1 MDQKGI
7 EVPSYDGTP
16 EGLAAYKEAVLQY
29 LMATET
35 HKRYLVGPRLVQ
47 RLTGVAKALIRTQT
61 LRDPQWLAHPR
72 SAYTLLGFLEETL
85 ERPSLI
91 EANKHVMAFF
101 YQLERK
107 KGETMTEWIARHSER
122 LWEASRAL
130 QRVQREHGRLDVP
143 SEKEWKDSRS
153 SYSRTSERNT
163 GDQEVPFRDDGRLEE
178 TEDEQTNDDSEQHT
192 WRWNKSS
199 WSWSESGGDW
209 SWKSP
214 EYEPPKTWSFDE
226 KPFIPEF
233 LAGFLLL
240 HRSGLEPS
248 ERSNILASIKGQF
261 TTQAVARALRE
272 QWSDTDVAKR
282 DKAKASAAYLL
293 EEDDEDALYNNV
305 DEHEF
310 SQWDTEQQDA
320 YLAEQQTIDEAL
332 EAIKFQKST
341 LKEARWRQRQ
351 IKLGRNFYPPKPYKG
366 GKGDGRPS
374 KGDIKCFRCGGPHYQ
389 DKCPQRFK
397 EKSAQIADEESAEIA
412 FTASEFAGQADYMEP
427 NTNNNLE
434 KFQYGIID
442 SGATASLGSVDAL
455 EELMIANIHACGDSK
470 MQVNTSKRPTFKF
483 GNGMR
488 KECLSTINLSIGAGE
503 KRGNMEIHVHDS
515 PGQPVLIS
523 RKALAALGAVVDFS
537 ENKVIYKAVNPSVVL
552 QLKQAENGHLL
563 MPLTGNL
570 LDGGHKR
577 DKPFSSL
584 DE

>member
-7 EVPSYDGTP
+7 EVPSYDGAP
-16 EGLAAYKEAVLQY
+16 EGLAAYKEAILQY

-47 RLTGVAKALIRTQT
+47 RLTGVAKTLIRTQT

-72 SAYTLLGFLEETL
+72 GAYTLLGFLEETL

-101 YQLERK
+101 YQLQRK

-130 QRVQREHGRLDVP
+130 QRVQREHGRLEVP

-153 SYSRTSERNT
+153 SYGRTSERNT
-163 GDQEVPFRDDGRLEE
+163 GDQEVSFRDDGLLDEE
-178 TEDEQTNDDSEQHT
+178 EDDQTNDDSEQHA

-199 WSWSESGGDW
+199 WSWSESWGDW

-272 QWSDTDVAKR
+272 QWSDGDVAKR
-282 DKAKASAAYLL
+282 DKAKAAAAYIL

-310 SQWDTEQQDA
+310 SQWGPEQEA
-320 YLAEQQTIDEAL
+320 YLAEQQAIDEAL
-332 EAIKFQKST
+332 EAIKVQKST
-341 LKEARWRQRQ
+341 LKEARWCQRQ
-351 IKLGRNFYPPKPYKG
+351 IKLGRNFYPPRPYKG

-389 DKCPQRFK
+389 DKCPQKFK

-412 FTASEFAGQADYMEP
+412 FAASEFAGQADYMEP
-427 NTNNNLE
+427 NTNKLE

-442 SGATASLGSVDAL
+442 SGATAPLGSVDAL

-470 MQVNTSKRPTFKF
+470 MQVNTSKRPTFKS
-483 GNGMR
+483 
-488 KECLSTINLSIGAGE
+488 E
-503 KRGNMEIHVHDS
+503 HY
-515 PGQPVLIS
+515 QP
-523 RKALAALGAVVDFS
+523 F
-537 ENKVIYKAVNPSVVL
+537 
-552 QLKQAENGHLL
+552 HWCW
-563 MPLTGNL
+563 
-570 LDGGHKR
+570 
-577 DKPFSSL
+577 
-584 DE
+584 